1 LDSRNLPD
9 DQAVFLNV
17 PFDKGYEPLF
27 IALIATLV
35 SIGRIPRSVL
45 EISDS
50 GQGRLRRIM
59 KQMEACK
66 VSLHDLSRVGN
77 PARFNMP
84 FELGIAYALR
94 AYKSSH
100 GRYLFV
106 LLESKQHRLSRTLS
120 DLAGHDPV
128 IHDGKPK
135 GMICAVLDSLGPPR
149 SAPSPRTVYLLWM
162 KLMKVSRVLK
172 SEHQRDTIFSRS
184 LFNQLVASATELAV
198 QAKLINP

>member
-1 LDSRNLPD
+1 MSSRIFPD
-9 DQAVFLNV
+9 DRAVFLNV

-27 IALIATLV
+27 IALIATLI

-94 AYKSSH
+94 TYRSSQ

-106 LLESKQHRLSRTLS
+106 LLESERHRLGKTLS
-120 DLAGHDPV
+120 DLAGHDPA
-128 IHDGKPK
+128 IHDGKPM
-135 GMICAVLDSLGPPR
+135 GMISAVLDSLGPPR
-149 SAPSPRTVYLLWM
+149 AAPSPRVVYSLW
-162 KLMKVSRVLK
+162 KDLMKVSRALK
-172 SEHQRDTIFSRS
+172 TEHRRDTVFSRT

-198 QAKLINP
+198 KAELINP

>member
-1 LDSRNLPD
+1 MDSDNIPN

-27 IALIATLV
+27 IALIASIV
-35 SIGRIPRSVL
+35 AIGRIPRSVL

-94 AYKSSH
+94 TYRADH
-100 GRYLFV
+100 ARYLFV
-106 LLESKQHRLSRTLS
+106 LLESTPHRLSRTLS

-128 IHDGKPK
+128 IHNDKPI
-135 GMICAVLDSLGPPR
+135 GIISAVLDSLGPPR
-149 SAPSPRTVYLLWM
+149 SSPAPKDVYLLW
-162 KLMKVSRVLK
+162 KRLMKVSRVLK
-172 SEHQRDTIFSRS
+172 KEHQRETIFSRS

-198 QAKLINP
+198 QAELIDP

>member
-1 LDSRNLPD
+1 MDSGSFPD
-9 DQAVFLNV
+9 ERAVFLNV

-27 IALIATLV
+27 IAIVITLV

-45 EISDS
+45 EISAV

-94 AYKSSH
+94 VYNLERT
-100 GRYLFV
+100 RYLFI
-106 LLESKQHRLSRTLS
+106 LLESEPYRLSRTLS

-128 IHDGKPK
+128 IHYGKPM
-135 GMICAVLDSLGPPR
+135 GVISAILDSLGSR
-149 SAPSPRTVYLLWM
+149 RADPSPSDVYMLWK
-162 KLMKVSRVLK
+162 KLIKVSRLLK
-172 SEHQRDTIFSRS
+172 SEHHRETIYSRN
-184 LFNQLVASATELAV
+184 LFKKLVASATELAV
-198 QAKLINP
+198 EANLIDP

>member
-1 LDSRNLPD
+1 MSSRPFPD

-17 PFDKGYEPLF
+17 PFDKGYESLF
-27 IALIATLV
+27 IALVGTLI

-50 GQGRLRRIM
+50 GQGRLRRII
-59 KQMEACK
+59 KQLEACK

-94 AYKSSH
+94 TYKSSH

-106 LLESKQHRLSRTLS
+106 LLESKPHRLNRTLS

-128 IHDGKPK
+128 IHSGKPL
-135 GMICAVLDSLGPPR
+135 GMISAVLDSLGPPR
-149 SAPSPRTVYLLWM
+149 AAPSPRAVYSLW
-162 KLMKVSRVLK
+162 KDLMKVSRVLK
-172 SEHQRDTIFSRS
+172 AEHNRDTVFSRNM
-184 LFNQLVASATELAV
+184 FNQLVASATELSVKAGF
-198 QAKLINP
+198 ISP